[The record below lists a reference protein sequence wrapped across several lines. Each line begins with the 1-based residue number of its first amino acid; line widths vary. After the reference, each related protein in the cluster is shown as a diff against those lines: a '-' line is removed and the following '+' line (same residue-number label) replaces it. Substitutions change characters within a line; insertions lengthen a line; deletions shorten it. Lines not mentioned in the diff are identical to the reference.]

1 MGFGLMSRLE
11 LNIPEVEIYSTQI
24 QVRIGDI
31 NFAGHLAHDAI
42 LSLVHQIRAEFFFK
56 NGWTEVNVEGKG
68 IVVSDVGIV
77 YKSEAF
83 FPDVLFAKMFVDDIS
98 KKSLDFYYQ
107 LFHSETK
114 KEVAIAKT
122 GIVFFDYSIRKACS
136 IPDSF
141 LLALKKTKA

>member
-56 NGWTEVNVEGKG
+56 NGWTK
-68 IVVSDVGIV
+68 
-77 YKSEAF
+77 
-83 FPDVLFAKMFVDDIS
+83 L
-98 KKSLDFYYQ
+98 
-107 LFHSETK
+107 T
-114 KEVAIAKT
+114 
-122 GIVFFDYSIRKACS
+122 
-136 IPDSF
+136 
-141 LLALKKTKA
+141 